1 MNIDEQLTVD
11 TQDPAM
17 VELRRWRD
25 EQRAP
30 LSAEELERVCEAAA
44 QAAAHRAMLH
54 MRAAVRAQLRIV
66 ISNELLIFVIGVAI
80 GTIAGKLIIL

>member
-1 MNIDEQLTVD
+1 MNIDEQLSID
-11 TQDPAM
+11 SADPAM

-30 LSAEELERVCEAAA
+30 LSAEELERVCEAAS

-54 MRAAVRAQLRIV
+54 IRMAVRAQLRIV
-66 ISNELLIFVIGVAI
+66 ISNELLIFVIGIAI
-80 GTIAGKLIIL
+80 GMIAGKLIIL